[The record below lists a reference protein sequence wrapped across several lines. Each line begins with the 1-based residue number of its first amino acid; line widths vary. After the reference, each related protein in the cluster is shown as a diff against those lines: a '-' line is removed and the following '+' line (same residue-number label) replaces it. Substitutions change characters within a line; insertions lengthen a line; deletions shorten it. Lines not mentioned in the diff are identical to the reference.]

1 MPKKK
6 ENISFEEALVRLD
19 SIVRQLESGTLS
31 LQDAM
36 AVCEEGVQLARL
48 CQQEL
53 TLAQQKVEK
62 ITFGAN
68 GELLLQPFT
77 EESLS

>member
-6 ENISFEEALVRLD
+6 ETVSFEEALLRLE
-19 SIVRQLESGTLS
+19 SIVRQLESGSLS

-36 AVCEEGVQLARL
+36 GLFEEGVQLARL

-53 TLAQQKVEK
+53 NLAQQKVEK
-62 ITFGAN
+62 ITLNAN
-68 GELLLQPFT
+68 GELVMQPFL
-77 EESLS
+77 EGEV